1 MSEPKSGQ
9 SAAPDHESDAAASSP
24 PRWLRDLREA
34 IAALRELAA
43 AQVGLLRAELRV
55 AQAAAHTAMLAALA
69 ATVFAVALG
78 LTLLALIGWGF
89 AQWFGSWLW
98 ALLAL
103 AALQVVGVIGAIFL
117 VRWCFHL
124 MSLPRSRAQL
134 QATVRES
141 WYPGKSKHHG
151 SDKKPD

>member
-1 MSEPKSGQ
+1 MSEPESGQ
-9 SAAPDHESDAAASSP
+9 SAAPDHESDSAASSP

-55 AQAAAHTAMLAALA
+55 AQAAAHTALLAGLA

-78 LTLLALIGWGF
+78 LTLLALIGWGL

-103 AALQVVGVIGAIFL
+103 AALQVIGVIGAIVLF
-117 VRWCFHL
+117 RWCL
-124 MSLPRSRAQL
+124 QRMSLPRSRAQV
-134 QATVRES
+134 QALVQESWSPRES
-141 WYPGKSKHHG
+141 KYHG